1 MKIAYIVQCH
11 RNPKQLN
18 LLFYQLLKQNCD
30 VYVHIDKKVTDIDSL
45 IISHP
50 NLFVLPFNKRVKVGW
65 GGISQVE
72 ASLQL
77 IKCVVESHRQYDYV
91 WLISGQDFPIQTQ
104 SHIID
109 FLKDNIGKCFIDCD
123 STETKR
129 YVRLLKRNE
138 VMHSEWISGKG
149 TFQKIVRNVWYIVSG
164 GRCHTFKLF
173 KRRLNSDKF
182 YFGSS
187 WWCLPFECCK
197 EMLAYLQ
204 EDTKFYHFF
213 RHCHCPDESFFQ
225 TLLMNHTSFKNKV
238 ERKLVYVDWTGCE
251 NSPRTLTES
260 DYSKIIG
267 GGYMFARKFDLDID
281 QNIVKII
288 ERDLNNELQ

>member
-18 LLFYQLLKQNCD
+18 LLFQQLLKQNCD

-45 IISHP
+45 IIQHP

-65 GGISQVE
+65 GGISQVD

-138 VMHSEWISGKG
+138 VMHSWWISGKG
-149 TFQKIVRNVWYIVSG
+149 TFPKIVRNVWYIVSG
-164 GRCHTFKLF
+164 GRYHTFKLF
-173 KRRLNSDKF
+173 
-182 YFGSS
+182 
-187 WWCLPFECCK
+187 
-197 EMLAYLQ
+197 
-204 EDTKFYHFF
+204 
-213 RHCHCPDESFFQ
+213 
-225 TLLMNHTSFKNKV
+225 
-238 ERKLVYVDWTGCE
+238 
-251 NSPRTLTES
+251 
-260 DYSKIIG
+260 
-267 GGYMFARKFDLDID
+267 
-281 QNIVKII
+281 
-288 ERDLNNELQ
+288 